1 MCASYKLNCYDCR
14 SSDTQISRHTD
25 AATDA
30 SAVVGSYSAVTAAR
44 RRLSLVRSTAI
55 DVVELFPPAQKSS
68 CAGAA
73 DSVMMSSSSAVRG
86 GVSSEGSRRKASIT
100 RQKATAEKDATDND
114 VSPITAEIMH
124 EQATAEGI
132 AQKNGNC

>member
-1 MCASYKLNCYDCR
+1 MSYKLNCYDCR

-30 SAVVGSYSAVTAAR
+30 SAVVGSYSAVTAAAR

-55 DVVELFPPAQKSS
+55 DVVELFPAQTSS

>member
-1 MCASYKLNCYDCR
+1 MSYKLTCYDCR

-30 SAVVGSYSAVTAAR
+30 SAVVGSYSAVTAAAR

-55 DVVELFPPAQKSS
+55 DVVELFPPAQRLS

>member
-1 MCASYKLNCYDCR
+1 MTYKLTCYDCR

-44 RRLSLVRSTAI
+44 RRLTLVRSTAI
-55 DVVELFPPAQKSS
+55 DVVELLLPAQTSS

-86 GVSSEGSRRKASIT
+86 GVSNEGSRRKASIT
-100 RQKATAEKDATDND
+100 RQRATAESDATDKAL
-114 VSPITAEIMH
+114 SPITAEIMH
-124 EQATAEGI
+124 EQATAECI

>member
-1 MCASYKLNCYDCR
+1 MSYKLNCYDCR

-55 DVVELFPPAQKSS
+55 DVVELFPAQASS

-100 RQKATAEKDATDND
+100 RQKATPESDATDND

-124 EQATAEGI
+124 EQASAEGI
-132 AQKNGNC
+132 V

>member
-1 MCASYKLNCYDCR
+1 MSYKLNCYDCR

-55 DVVELFPPAQKSS
+55 DVVELLPAQTSS

-132 AQKNGNC
+132 AQKNGNCK